1 MTALQQRA
9 NPQHGH
15 ACRASCA
22 ERMPRST
29 QSCTRRSTLRRVT
42 ESLTGCARTIANMQ
56 KSENL
61 WASQAHRSLASM
73 FISDGRLT
81 AVRRAVHRGQ
91 TSGSLLLL
99 MLAMLHESKV
109 HPLPRP
115 SKASKFRLLAAT
127 AAPSGL
133 GFGGA
138 LRDTERVGSGQLVA
152 WAQDPRQVRPETG
165 SFDLSVDRIG
175 FMRAPCLNARTK
187 GAWAS
192 SQDGRRLL
200 VCEGCRCVKFAP
212 CGQLLSAEGR
222 ARGTTR
228 ATSQAV

>member
-9 NPQHGH
+9 NPKRGH
-15 ACRASCA
+15 TCRASCT

-42 ESLTGCARTIANMQ
+42 ESLAGCARTIANMQ

-91 TSGSLLLL
+91 TGGSLLLL
-99 MLAMLHESKV
+99 MLAMLHESRSR
-109 HPLPRP
+109 PSARP

-138 LRDTERVGSGQLVA
+138 LHAEHSGLFACHARHRRSRHRRDGPQRGLASVCIVITE
-152 WAQDPRQVRPETG
+152 
-165 SFDLSVDRIG
+165 I
-175 FMRAPCLNARTK
+175 
-187 GAWAS
+187 
-192 SQDGRRLL
+192 
-200 VCEGCRCVKFAP
+200 
-212 CGQLLSAEGR
+212 
-222 ARGTTR
+222 
-228 ATSQAV
+228 